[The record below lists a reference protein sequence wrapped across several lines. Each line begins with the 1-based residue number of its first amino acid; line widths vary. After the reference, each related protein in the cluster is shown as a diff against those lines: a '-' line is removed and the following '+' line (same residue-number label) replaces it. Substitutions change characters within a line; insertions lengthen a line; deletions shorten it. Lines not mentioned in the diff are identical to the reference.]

1 MSQDLRVRVPPRPPL
16 DFYFT
21 LCYTNS
27 MSKLNNKS
35 IFLGLKILSILA
47 FSLLII
53 PFNSALAEGGRNY
66 TYYNDYSYNSTPA
79 PKDTTNPKPVIDSIT
94 PKSINLGVGTKTITI
109 TGSGFVPSS
118 VARVNNS
125 SRPTTFIDSTH
136 LLVQITGNDTS
147 AYKTNGG
154 FFITVYNVAPGG
166 GYSNGVFF
174 TVNNPVTPATTT
186 GTNDNTTSPD
196 TYTEVIEA
204 ENQTDSYSNLASNA
218 IFGLNSFLPS
228 GLIQWILFAILI
240 LLIVIVARRIFGAK
254 ENYDQ
259 APMKHA

>member
-1 MSQDLRVRVPPRPPL
+1 
-16 DFYFT
+16 
-21 LCYTNS
+21 

-35 IFLGLKILSILA
+35 IFFGLKILSILA

-66 TYYNDYSYNSTPA
+66 TYYNDYSYNSNPA
-79 PKDTTNPKPVIDSIT
+79 PKDTTNPKPVINSIT

-109 TGSGFVPSS
+109 TGSGFVPGSI
-118 VARVNNS
+118 AKINNS
-125 SRPTTFIDSTH
+125 NRPTTFIDSTH
-136 LLVQITGNDTS
+136 LLVQITGNDTY
-147 AYKTNGG
+147 AFKTNGG
-154 FFITVYNVAPGG
+154 FFITVYNGAPGG

-174 TVNNPVTPATTT
+174 AVNSPVASTSTKTNNNNNNTV
-186 GTNDNTTSPD
+186 SPD
-196 TYTEVIEA
+196 TYTEIIEA
-204 ENQTDSYSNLASNA
+204 ENQTDNYSNLASNA
-218 IFGLNSFLPS
+218 IFGSDSFLPS

-254 ENYDQ
+254 ENYDE

>member
-1 MSQDLRVRVPPRPPL
+1 
-16 DFYFT
+16 
-21 LCYTNS
+21 
-27 MSKLNNKS
+27 MSKINNKS
-35 IFLGLKILSILA
+35 IFFGLKILSILA

-53 PFNSALAEGGRNY
+53 PFNNASAEGGRNY
-66 TYYNDYSYNSTPA
+66 TYYDNYNYNPA
-79 PKDTTNPKPVIDSIT
+79 PVQKDTTNPKPVINSIS
-94 PKSINLGVGTKTITI
+94 PKSINLGMGTKTITI

-136 LLVQITGNDTS
+136 LLMQITGNDTY

-154 FFITVYNVAPGG
+154 FFITIYNRAPGG

-174 TVNNPVTPATTT
+174 TVNSNSTAGANVN
-186 GTNDNTTSPD
+186 NDNNNVSPD
-196 TYTEVIEA
+196 TYTEIEN
-204 ENQTDSYSNLASNA
+204 ETDNYSNLASNA
-218 IFGLNSFLPS
+218 IFGSGSFLPS
-228 GLIQWILFAILI
+228 GLVQWILFAILI
-240 LLIVIVARRIFGAK
+240 LLIVILARKIFGAK

>member
-1 MSQDLRVRVPPRPPL
+1 
-16 DFYFT
+16 
-21 LCYTNS
+21 
-27 MSKLNNKS
+27 MSKINNKS
-35 IFLGLKILSILA
+35 IFFGLKILSILA

-53 PFNSALAEGGRNY
+53 PFNNASAEGGRNY
-66 TYYNDYSYNSTPA
+66 TYYDNYNYNPA
-79 PKDTTNPKPVIDSIT
+79 PVQKDTTNPKPVINSIS
-94 PKSINLGVGTKTITI
+94 PKSINLGMGTKTITI

-136 LLVQITGNDTS
+136 LLMQIIGNDTY

-154 FFITVYNVAPGG
+154 FFITIYNRAPGG

-174 TVNNPVTPATTT
+174 TVNSNSTAGANVN
-186 GTNDNTTSPD
+186 NDNNNVSPD
-196 TYTEVIEA
+196 TYTEIEN
-204 ENQTDSYSNLASNA
+204 ETDNYSNLASNA
-218 IFGLNSFLPS
+218 IFGSGSFLPS
-228 GLIQWILFAILI
+228 GLVQWILFAILI
-240 LLIVIVARRIFGAK
+240 LLIVILARKIFGAR

>member
-1 MSQDLRVRVPPRPPL
+1 
-16 DFYFT
+16 
-21 LCYTNS
+21 

-35 IFLGLKILSILA
+35 IFFGLKILSILA

-66 TYYNDYSYNSTPA
+66 TYYNDYSYNTNPA

-109 TGSGFVPSS
+109 TGSGFVPGS
-118 VARVNNS
+118 VAKINNS
-125 SRPTTFIDSTH
+125 NRPTTFIDSTH
-136 LLVQITGNDTS
+136 LLVQITGNDTQ

-154 FFITVYNVAPGG
+154 FFITVYNGAPGG

-174 TVNNPVTPATTT
+174 AVNSPVASTSTKTNNNNTV
-186 GTNDNTTSPD
+186 SPD
-196 TYTEVIEA
+196 TYTEIIET
-204 ENQTDSYSNLASNA
+204 ENGTDNYSNLASNA
-218 IFGLNSFLPS
+218 IFGSDSFLPS

-240 LLIVIVARRIFGAK
+240 LLIVIVTRRIFGAK
-254 ENYDQ
+254 ENYDE